1 MECVINRTSCK
12 ASKCQKKENY
22 FRCLATPTVVF
33 LHCIHNSVTFSRWV
47 VVLDQGS
54 WEACELVFS
63 SLTFMD
69 ILSIGALFF
78 TWQMAVPLFAA
89 GKCTWPQFSNKSL
102 WFLTKNLFCTFP
114 TFLND
119 KSLRFQAKSASP
131 HTQLLH
137 IWVSLVK
144 RSASQWYPTILDYK

>member
-1 MECVINRTSCK
+1 MECVINWTICK

-69 ILSIGALFF
+69 ILSIGALFSHDK
-78 TWQMAVPLFAA
+78 WQFPYLRLESAHGPNSAINPYDFWPKSSSAHFQLFPMINWR
-89 GKCTWPQFSNKSL
+89 GFRSRKKSY
-102 WFLTKNLFCTFP
+102 
-114 TFLND
+114 
-119 KSLRFQAKSASP
+119 P
-131 HTQLLH
+131 HSQLLCR
-137 IWVSLVK
+137 WVSFVK
-144 RSASQWYPTILDYK
+144 IENPCSDISMIF